1 MSILHPFADKETIDY
16 VEASLELKKLLTELN
31 HRYGVIG
38 CKLGSDKAISLIWP
52 NFVFA
57 GLAYT
62 RIEINENTNER
73 RTVYCIEST
82 IVAKE
87 RGRGNKRYIRK
98 SEKISSLMKIIDS
111 AFKARHKQ
119 IAESRGLKVLGARN
133 SVENMLD
140 SKVSKLKHNTHLS
153 GVEEY
158 DLFKNILMGEPM
170 PQHLLEKI
178 AESLTKHKQ
187 REKENLEREKLL
199 KKFDHI
205 HILWGSTTTPI
216 CYGVARLVDKD
227 YMVQGEVKPCFDERD
242 LPDDFAVHLKM
253 HKISREQMFK
263 DYAADGFTPMHQSL
277 LRRDAFDEDFE
288 TVTYYGVSEAHQGMK
303 YIYVTPVQSTDAN

>member
-1 MSILHPFADKETIDY
+1 MSILHPFADKETVNHI
-16 VEASLELKKLLTELN
+16 EASPELKKLLTELN
-31 HRYGVIG
+31 HRYGVVG

-62 RIEINENTNER
+62 RKEVNENTYDSK
-73 RTVYCIEST
+73 TIYYIEST

-87 RGRGNKRYIRK
+87 RGRSNNKYIRK
-98 SEKISSLMKIIDS
+98 SEKISSLMRTIDP

-133 SVENMLD
+133 SVVNMI
-140 SKVSKLKHNTHLS
+140 SNKASKLNHNSHLS
-153 GVEEY
+153 GIEEY
-158 DLFKNILMGEPM
+158 SLLKSLLRGETLAE
-170 PQHLLEKI
+170 HLRSKI
-178 AESLTKHKQ
+178 NEIFGKHEE

-216 CYGVARLVDKD
+216 CYGIARLVDKD

-263 DYAADGFTPMHQSL
+263 DYAANGFTPMHQNL
-277 LRRDAFDEDFE
+277 LSRDAFDEDFE

-303 YIYVTPVQSTDAN
+303 YIYVTPVQPTDAN